1 MQKKY
6 VVILFFVSIPILILV
21 FPLPYA
27 FTGDLPPITKKATQL
42 KIAASRQSAIKL
54 LGHSTWAIIPSDKG
68 EWALSDPKIKLE
80 LYWKNRPCSPV
91 VVQFDSAYK
100 ITGWD
105 EGRSACGNYAHL
117 FEPPDEYLCN
127 KPDRAKFCK

>member
-1 MQKKY
+1 MDKKH
-6 VVILFFVSIPILILV
+6 VAILFFISILILIVV

-27 FTGDLPPITKKATQL
+27 FTRDLPALTKKAAQL
-42 KIAASRQSAIKL
+42 KITTSRQSAIKL
-54 LGHSTWAIIPSDKG
+54 LGHATWAIIPSDKG

-105 EGRSACGNYAHL
+105 EGRSACGIYAHL
-117 FEPPDEYLCN
+117 FEPPDEYSCN
-127 KPDRAKFCK
+127 KLDRAKFCK